1 MVRYQSVE
9 DAWLALPIL
18 QTCRYFCEVGQKT
31 LYRDIILLDIPDT
44 LLKLIRD
51 PHPQCLLYIR
61 TLDVRHPEFR
71 SSFSLQPAIRDRVL
85 QFQGLGFVQCA
96 TAFDWKN
103 SLVGVQQFVKHWK
116 DELRPRLNTIKV
128 SDDRIELVWLLSAL

>member
-1 MVRYQSVE
+1 MIRSQSVE
-9 DAWLALPIL
+9 NAWLALPLL
-18 QTCRYFCEVGQKT
+18 QTCKYFCEVGQKT

-61 TLDVRHPEFR
+61 TLDVRHPEMFP
-71 SSFSLQPAIRDRVL
+71 SSSLLPAIQDRVM
-85 QFQGLGFVQCA
+85 QFQGFGFVQCA
-96 TAFDWKN
+96 TAFDWKI

-116 DELRPRLNTIKV
+116 DKLRPRLNTIKV
-128 SDDRIELVWLLSAL
+128 SDDRVMLVSLLSAL